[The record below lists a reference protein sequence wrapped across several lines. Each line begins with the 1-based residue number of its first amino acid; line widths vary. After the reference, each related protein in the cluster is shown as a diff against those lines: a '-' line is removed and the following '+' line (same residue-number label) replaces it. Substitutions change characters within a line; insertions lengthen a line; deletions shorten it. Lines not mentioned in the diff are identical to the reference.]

1 MQSTA
6 KFRDVFSSS
15 TLPPMP
21 LYGGIA
27 TPTTFSDVWQ
37 FGTILPWKNEWVIGY
52 CGNTV
57 WVLEP
62 CTLTC
67 VGTMTLGQKI
77 LDVEVDGDD
86 LYLLLLGHQRLIVK
100 LSLPQEKPEEIP
112 PLCVTTGDKDTEKH
126 VKTCSLSTENLL
138 SQEET
143 VETKNK
149 EDERTMREEIEG
161 DENDEKKDKMKGEQ
175 FEGKEM
181 EKKGKGNENA
191 DEDKTVEKEE
201 KDVEES
207 KLPLLEEEKKI
218 IVLTDEMTK
227 KEFYKEVSTFGFK
240 YRYEEDF
247 LAVDSEIE
255 KHDLPISKLQ
265 EEEKQKEEK
274 DKGSTNV
281 LSAVE
286 SRIHHVTDL
295 RGILTQPLG
304 KLASGL
310 LNSPT
315 QGSTQEDDDKG
326 TIEKVSCLM
335 SLYWNTDHN
344 HRLIIILNSY
354 SSKYYLSVILKWKG
368 ELECLKLMIMMI
380 LIALLYILIPG
391 KLKRE
396 K

>member
-37 FGTILPWKNEWVIGY
+37 FGMILPWKNEWVIGY

-62 CTLTC
+62 RTLTC

-77 LDVEVDGDD
+77 LDVEVDGND

-112 PLCVTTGDKDTEKH
+112 PHCVTTGDKDTEKQ

-149 EDERTMREEIEG
+149 EDERTVKEEMER
-161 DENDEKKDKMKGEQ
+161 DKNDEKKDKMKGEQ
-175 FEGKEM
+175 FEGKEIEM
-181 EKKGKGNENA
+181 EKKDKDNENA
-191 DEDKTVEKEE
+191 DDDKTEMKERNEE

-227 KEFYKEVSTFGFK
+227 KELYKEVSTSGF
-240 YRYEEDF
+240 RDEEDF

-255 KHDLPISKLQ
+255 KDDLPISKLQ

-281 LSAVE
+281 LGAVE
-286 SRIHHVTDL
+286 THIHHVTDL
-295 RGILTQPLG
+295 RGILSQPIG

-315 QGSTQEDDDKG
+315 QGSTQDDDKG
-326 TIEKVSCLM
+326 TIEKVSFSML
-335 SLYWNTDHN
+335 LYWNTDHN
-344 HRLIIILNSY
+344 HRLIIILKS
-354 SSKYYLSVILKWKG
+354 
-368 ELECLKLMIMMI
+368 
-380 LIALLYILIPG
+380 P
-391 KLKRE
+391 
-396 K
+396 